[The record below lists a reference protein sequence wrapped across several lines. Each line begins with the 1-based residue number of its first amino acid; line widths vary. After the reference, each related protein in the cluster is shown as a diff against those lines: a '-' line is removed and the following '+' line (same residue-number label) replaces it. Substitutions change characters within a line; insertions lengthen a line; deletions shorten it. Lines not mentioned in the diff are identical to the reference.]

1 MALIRFWVSAVDV
14 VDVEVADVLPGLF
27 EADVRIAHLDEIGLL
42 FRVFYLCLPYMPTFP
57 VRVFD
62 VLVILLL
69 RFFVHFFV
77 RFFSIATLGRSPSTQ
92 KQQKRNR
99 CDHSQ
104 SANSQP

>member
-1 MALIRFWVSAVDV
+1 MALTRFWVTAVDV

-42 FRVFYLCLPYMPTFP
+42 FRVFYLCLPHMPTFL

-69 RFFVHFFV
+69 RFFVHFFG
-77 RFFSIATLGRSPSTQ
+77 RATLGRSPSTQ
-92 KQQKRNR
+92 KQQKRDR
-99 CDHSQ
+99 CDHGQ